1 MEIILLFI
9 IVLILL
15 FGKDL
20 VLELIGAILG
30 LGIIAIFISV
40 GLVIL
45 VLTIFFGIYFFQVI
59 AGFIIPIAGF
69 IYSAYLGIKSL
80 NYIEDNYKDK
90 NIFIIKVLNNRLGQL
105 LVGLVFLFSMLFVW
119 RYISIGILSL
129 FPETL

>member
-69 IYSAYLGIKSL
+69 IYSVYLGIKSL
-80 NYIEDNYKDK
+80 DYIEDNYKDK

-105 LVGLVFLFSMLFVW
+105 LVGLVFLLSMLFLW
-119 RYISIGILSL
+119 RYISIFILSF
-129 FPETL
+129 FPNTL